1 LVSYITG
8 KDVRVGLPNEHL
20 GKDSHGKVTSPMYST
35 GVGLVLKGFEDLEVQ
50 LVGPDEA
57 GNKQKPKVGGIL
69 VRLKELLAEF
79 FEEDVT

>member
-20 GKDSHGKVTSPMYST
+20 GKESHGKVTSPMYST
-35 GVGLVLKGFEDLEVQ
+35 GVGLVLKGFEDLEVEV
-50 LVGPDEA
+50 VGPDET
-57 GNKQKPKVGGIL
+57 GKKQKPKVGGIL
-69 VRLKELLAEF
+69 PRLKELLAEF